1 MKMRA
6 TQSFAH
12 GTKLG
17 EAWIH
22 GGQVLDESDP
32 VVKAF
37 PDLFEPVYETVS
49 NPAPERGQQ
58 HVPSA
63 ETPPRPKAAPPP
75 PPPASGAKRRRN
87 G

>member
-1 MKMRA
+1 MRRA
-6 TQSFAH
+6 TQNFAY

-22 GGQVLDESDP
+22 GGTVLPDDDP

-37 PDLFEPVYETVS
+37 PDLFESVYEPVPQVEKPTPV
-49 NPAPERGQQ
+49 APR
-58 HVPSA
+58 
-63 ETPPRPKAAPPP
+63 
-75 PPPASGAKRRRN
+75 RRRN

>member
-6 TQSFAH
+6 TQNFAY

-17 EAWIH
+17 ESWIH
-22 GGQVLDESDP
+22 GGTVLEEDDP

-37 PDLFEPVYETVS
+37 PDLFEPVYETVP
-49 NPAPERGQQ
+49 NPAP
-58 HVPSA
+58 
-63 ETPPRPKAAPPP
+63 PPR
-75 PPPASGAKRRRN
+75 RRRN

>member
-49 NPAPERGQQ
+49 NPAPE
-58 HVPSA
+58 P
-63 ETPPRPKAAPPP
+63 APEPE
-75 PPPASGAKRRRN
+75 PPAPAKTTRRRRD

>member
-1 MKMRA
+1 MRA
-6 TQSFAH
+6 NQNFAY

-17 EAWIH
+17 EQWVHA
-22 GGQVLDESDP
+22 GTVFDESDA

-49 NPAPERGQQ
+49 SPAPVR
-58 HVPSA
+58 
-63 ETPPRPKAAPPP
+63 
-75 PPPASGAKRRRN
+75 RRRN